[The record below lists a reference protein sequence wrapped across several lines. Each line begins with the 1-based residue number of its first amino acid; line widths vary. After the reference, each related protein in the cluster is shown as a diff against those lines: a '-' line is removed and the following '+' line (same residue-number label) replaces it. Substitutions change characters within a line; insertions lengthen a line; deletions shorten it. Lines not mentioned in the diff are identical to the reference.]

1 MAAKIDPSIGPG
13 TASATDDE
21 YTEIL
26 DITTDPAYIF
36 VSQTYDE
43 SATSSSKVWRC
54 FRITAANG
62 TKVWA
67 VDPVSSKRTRE
78 FGLQASLAATYTY

>member
-1 MAAKIDPSIGPG
+1 MAARIDPTIGAG
-13 TASATDDE
+13 TSSATDDE

-26 DITTDPAYIF
+26 DITTDPTYIF

-43 SATSSSKVWRC
+43 RASQSQKVWRC
-54 FRITAANG
+54 YRITAANG
-62 TKVWA
+62 TKLWA
-67 VDPVSSKRTRE
+67 TDPDTGKKTRE